1 MPEDNSPADAVLQAL
16 GYALFRRDS
25 SSGLRP
31 VGKVPAWL
39 TTIWSEVGSGE
50 QPLDTSVSPFLENF
64 LVDAEE
70 CWRAGGEQRA
80 ASGPWVDQDNEGNSV
95 QLEATAM
102 TVDGQP
108 FLLLERLGEAFEVKK
123 SMLQKAR
130 ENVIAYQRLNSEIQ
144 KKEILLHCVA
154 DEMSAALANIV
165 TSLRLLEM
173 ESNSPRSRELLS
185 LASRAT
191 GEQQA
196 LIHKVLTVFADELSD
211 LFGQDGEG
219 TNESDL
225 FGLIEKAIAVIAPQA
240 EEKNVRL
247 TSAVEPVGATRV
259 PLDPR
264 HLELV
269 IVNLVENALGHTSS
283 GGEVVI
289 RADDEDE
296 SIVLGFEDDGV
307 AVAPGEVDDL
317 FSKLEPE
324 IPAAHTAALR
334 LQFCRM
340 MMTDCG
346 GEIGGGPRDNGGNRF
361 WIRLPKLTK

>member
-16 GYALFRRDS
+16 GYVLFRRDS
-25 SSGLRP
+25 TLGLRP
-31 VGKVPAWL
+31 IGKVPEWL
-39 TTIWSEVGSGE
+39 TTLWPEIGSSE

-95 QLEATAM
+95 QLEATAL

-108 FLLLERLGEAFEVKK
+108 FLLLERLGKAFEVKK

-130 ENVIAYQRLNSEIQ
+130 ENVIAYQRLNSEVQ

-196 LIHKVLTVFADELSD
+196 LIHKVLHVFADELSE

-225 FGLIEKAIAVIAPQA
+225 FAVLEKAIGVLAPQV

-247 TSAVEPVGATRV
+247 TSAEAAGATPGSAR
-259 PLDPR
+259 PP
-264 HLELV
+264 
-269 IVNLVENALGHTSS
+269 ASGAGHRQSDR
-283 GGEVVI
+283 ECA
-289 RADDEDE
+289 RPH
-296 SIVLGFEDDGV
+296 FERRGNRR
-307 AVAPGEVDDL
+307 PGE
-317 FSKLEPE
+317 
-324 IPAAHTAALR
+324 
-334 LQFCRM
+334 
-340 MMTDCG
+340 
-346 GEIGGGPRDNGGNRF
+346 
-361 WIRLPKLTK
+361 

>member
-25 SSGLRP
+25 SGGLRP
-31 VGKVPAWL
+31 IGKVPAWL
-39 TTIWSEVGSGE
+39 KTLWPEVGSSE
-50 QPLDTSVSPFLENF
+50 LPLDTSVSPFLENF

-95 QLEATAM
+95 QLEATAL
-102 TVDGQP
+102 TVGSQP

-130 ENVIAYQRLNSEIQ
+130 ENVIAYQRLNSETQ

-165 TSLRLLEM
+165 TALRLLEM
-173 ESNSPRSRELLS
+173 ESSSPRSRELLS

-191 GEQQA
+191 SEQQA
-196 LIHKVLTVFADELSD
+196 LIHKVLAVFADELSE

-225 FGLIEKAIAVIAPQA
+225 FGVIEKAIAVIAPQA

-247 TSAVEPVGATRV
+247 TSTAEPAGAPRV

-269 IVNLVENALGHTSS
+269 IDNLIENALDHTSS
-283 GGEVVI
+283 GGEIVI
-289 RADDEDE
+289 RLDDEDE
-296 SIVLGFEDDGV
+296 TVVVAFEDDGV
-307 AVAPGEVDDL
+307 AVAPEAVDEL
-317 FSKLEPE
+317 FSKLEPG
-324 IPAAHTAALR
+324 IPAAHAPALR
-334 LQFCRM
+334 LHFCRM
-340 MMTDCG
+340 LMTDCG
-346 GEIGGGPRDNGGNRF
+346 GEFGGGPRDNGGNRF
-361 WIRLPKLTK
+361 WIRLPKIAK